1 MLARIR
7 RHPSDAGAALI
18 EFGLILPLFVGIVLG
33 CVTGGLALFSR
44 LQAATAAQEGA
55 RAMYVGSSVADAA
68 TAVRN
73 AVGSPSFATTHELT
87 VTIDSVAIPLTS
99 TLKCSDAGQSGKS
112 VVVVLTR
119 KNTKVQ
125 WLVASTPVTVRG
137 RAVVK
142 CP

>member
-1 MLARIR
+1 MLTRIR
-7 RHPSDAGAALI
+7 RHPADAGAALV

-68 TAVRN
+68 TAARN
-73 AVGSPSFATTHELT
+73 AIGSPSFSTTHELAMT
-87 VTIDSVAIPLTS
+87 VGGVATPTTS
-99 TLKCSDAGQSGKS
+99 TLKCTDVGQSGKS
-112 VVVVLTR
+112 VTVLVTR
-119 KNTKVQ
+119 KNVKIQ
-125 WLVASTPVTVRG
+125 WLVASTPVTVQG
-137 RAVVK
+137 RAAIK

>member
-7 RHPSDAGAALI
+7 RQPSDAGAALV
-18 EFGLILPLFVGIVLG
+18 EFGLILPLFVGVVLG
-33 CVTGGLALFSR
+33 CVTGGVALFSR

-68 TAVRN
+68 TAARN
-73 AVGSPSFATTHELT
+73 AIGSPDFTTTHELVMT
-87 VTIDSVAIPLTS
+87 VDSVAVPLTS
-99 TLKCSDAGQSGKS
+99 SLKCTDAGQSGKS
-112 VVVVLTR
+112 VVVVVTR
-119 KNTKVQ
+119 KNAKIQ
-125 WLVASTPVTVRG
+125 WLVASTPVTVQG